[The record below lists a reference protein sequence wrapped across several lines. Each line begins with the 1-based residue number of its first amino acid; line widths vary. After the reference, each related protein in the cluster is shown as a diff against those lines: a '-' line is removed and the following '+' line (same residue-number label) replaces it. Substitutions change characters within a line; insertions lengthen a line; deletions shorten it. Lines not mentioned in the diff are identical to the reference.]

1 MLNDENTQ
9 DSESLELEITADS
22 ESLESSQTTDDG
34 EGEIGDS
41 SLNLET
47 SEPKVDKLTPA
58 EENAQRQVD
67 HWLLE
72 VSSGRKKFEDA
83 PGWVQKRMSPALE
96 GKTPD
101 IEQVVQSALEKERE
115 NQRFKELQ
123 ATIPALTPS
132 EAKELQER
140 FNLLRPAGKVVALQN
155 ALDAMG
161 LGSRLKQAEQRGI
174 AKGRMSL
181 PRSGQPSVKKS
192 EQSIDGV
199 PLKVITNDAE
209 WNKMVKSQG
218 QR

>member
-9 DSESLELEITADS
+9 DGESLELEITADS

-83 PGWVQKRMSPALE
+83 PNWVQKRMSPALE

-161 LGSRLKQAEQRGI
+161 LGSKLKQAEQRGI